1 MLLHLI
7 KKEFVVIQK
16 QTLWMIGLVILI
28 PLFILWRLPQ
38 YANYLGF
45 VFSVIYGTFI
55 MLSYICLA
63 EYQCEKASAYL
74 CTTPYPRK
82 YLVLSK
88 YFFCL
93 IVYLFCA
100 LMFRLETLFLPQL
113 GGLSLPLAGGAF
125 LLIALLCGIY
135 LPICYYFGYDKTK
148 FVYVIIVL
156 GLSYLLPS
164 MMKFNITNS
173 ISRLFMDTSP
183 NLAGAGIFLAGILIF
198 ALSALVSVRI
208 YDRKDLV

>member
-16 QTLWMIGLVILI
+16 QTLWMVGLIALI
-28 PLFILWRLPQ
+28 PLFMLWKLPQ

-45 VFSVIYGTFI
+45 VFAVIYGTFI

-63 EYQCEKASAYL
+63 EYQCKKASAYL

-88 YFFCL
+88 YFFCI

-100 LMFRLETLFLPQL
+100 LIFWLETLLLPQL
-113 GGLSLPLAGGAF
+113 GSLSLPLAGGAF
-125 LLIALLCGIY
+125 LLIAVLCGIY

-156 GLSYLLPS
+156 GLSYLLPVLIG
-164 MMKFNITNS
+164 FNIEDT
-173 ISRLFMDTSP
+173 ISRLVMAVSP
-183 NLAGAGIFLAGILIF
+183 DFAGAAIFITGLMIF
-198 ALSALVSVRI
+198 ALSALISVRI
-208 YDRKDLV
+208 YDHKDLA

>member
-74 CTTPYPRK
+74 
-82 YLVLSK
+82 SK

-100 LMFRLETLFLPQL
+100 LMFRLETLLLPQL

-173 ISRLFMDTSP
+173 ISRLFTGTSP

>member
-16 QTLWMIGLVILI
+16 QTLWMVGLIALI
-28 PLFILWRLPQ
+28 PLFMLWKLPQ

-45 VFSVIYGTFI
+45 VFAVIYGTFI

-63 EYQCEKASAYL
+63 EYQCKKASAYL

-82 YLVLSK
+82 
-88 YFFCL
+88 
-93 IVYLFCA
+93 
-100 LMFRLETLFLPQL
+100 
-113 GGLSLPLAGGAF
+113 
-125 LLIALLCGIY
+125 Y

-156 GLSYLLPS
+156 GLSYLLPVLIG
-164 MMKFNITNS
+164 FNIEDT
-173 ISRLFMDTSP
+173 ISRLFMAVSP
-183 NLAGAGIFLAGILIF
+183 DFAGAATFITGLLIF
-198 ALSALVSVRI
+198 VLSALISVRI
-208 YDRKDLV
+208 YDHKDLA

>member
-1 MLLHLI
+1 MLLHII
-7 KKEFVVIQK
+7 KKDFIVIKK
-16 QTLWMIGLVILI
+16 QTLWMVGLIVLI
-28 PLFILWRLPQ
+28 PLFMLWRLPQ

-55 MLSYICLA
+55 MLSYLCLT

-74 CTTPYPRK
+74 CITPYPRK

-100 LMFRLETLFLPQL
+100 FIFRLETLLLPQL

-125 LLIALLCGIY
+125 LLIAVLCGIY

-156 GLSYLLPS
+156 GLSYLLPFL
-164 MMKFNITNS
+164 MKFNIRNTT
-173 ISRLFMDTSP
+173 SRLFMGISP
-183 NLAGAGIFLAGILIF
+183 NLAGAGIFIAGFLIF

-208 YDRKDLV
+208 YERKDLV